1 MDINKYLK
9 TIEDIN
15 ILIESISSQ
24 DIQDVQSSIDKTKE
38 KMDMLN
44 ARIQGRLDQQTT
56 QKSLPFTEV
65 SISFKDKIKLSLRA
79 SVEKLEFEFYGRNRF
94 NVLSI
99 TDDYMILQ
107 KDDWDYRVG
116 LILNY
121 RTLQTYISQKGNI
134 QLFYSQDGFVS
145 SGIKTRSS
153 LKEEVS
159 FEITEK
165 R

>member
-15 ILIESISSQ
+15 ILIESISTQ
-24 DIQDVQSSIDKTKE
+24 DIEDVQSSIDRTKE
-38 KMDMLN
+38 KMDILN
-44 ARIQGRLDQQTT
+44 ARIQSRLDQQTT
-56 QKSLPFTEV
+56 QKSLPFTNV

-79 SVEKLEFEFYGRNRF
+79 AVAKIEIEFYGRNKF
-94 NVLSI
+94 NVLSV
-99 TDDYMILQ
+99 TDDYIILQ
-107 KDDWDYRVG
+107 KDDWDFRVG

-121 RTLQTYISQKGNI
+121 RTLHTSIAQNGHI
-134 QLFYSQDGFVS
+134 QLFYSQDGLVS
-145 SGIKTRSS
+145 SVVKTRSS
-153 LKEEVS
+153 IKEEVS

>member
-15 ILIESISSQ
+15 ILIESISTQ
-24 DIQDVQSSIDKTKE
+24 DIQDVQYSIDKTKE

-44 ARIQGRLDQQTT
+44 ARIQSRLDQQNT
-56 QKSLPFTEV
+56 QKSLPFTEI
-65 SISFKDKIKLSLRA
+65 SISFIDKIKLSLRA
-79 SVEKLEFEFYGRNRF
+79 AVEKLEFEFYGRNRF
-94 NVLSI
+94 NVLSV
-99 TDDYMILQ
+99 TDSYIILQ

-121 RTLQTYISQKGNI
+121 RTLRTSLSQEGDI

-145 SGIKTRSS
+145 SAVKTRSS
-153 LKEEVS
+153 LKEKVS
-159 FEITEK
+159 FEIIEK

>member
-15 ILIESISSQ
+15 ILIESISTQ

-44 ARIQGRLDQQTT
+44 ARIQSRLDRQTN

-65 SISFKDKIKLSLRA
+65 NISFKDKIKLSLRA
-79 SVEKLEFEFYGRNRF
+79 SVEKIELEFYGRENYD
-94 NVLSI
+94 VLSV

-107 KDDWDYRVG
+107 KGDWNSKVG
-116 LILNY
+116 LILKY
-121 RTLQTYISQKGNI
+121 RTLQTRILQKGEI

-165 R
+165 I